1 MRVSYLLRVR
11 LSRPRKLTSVSGI
24 MRGKDLCQHQH
35 NRVRD
40 SIAGVLLLVP
50 NRVVMRGNY
59 LNATNVGVIIR
70 GTATVIVAI
79 AVSDLGIL
87 LKIVGRHFHRPRPQ
101 LLTRLLLLKELRGN
115 RVVTTVGRLGIT
127 RRSARN

>member
-1 MRVSYLLRVR
+1 MRVSCLLRVR
-11 LSRPRKLTSVSGI
+11 LSRPRRITSVNGL
-24 MRGKDLCQHQH
+24 MKGKDLCQHQH

-40 SIAGVLLLVP
+40 SIAGVLFLLVP

-59 LNATNVGVIIR
+59 LSATNVGVIIR

-79 AVSDLGIL
+79 AASDLGIS

-101 LLTRLLLLKELRGN
+101 VLPRLLLLKELREN
-115 RVVTTVGRLGIT
+115 RVVTTVGRDRKST
-127 RRSARN
+127 RL

>member
-1 MRVSYLLRVR
+1 MRVFCLLRVR
-11 LSRPRKLTSVSGI
+11 LSRPRRITSVNGI
-24 MRGKDLCQHQH
+24 MRGKDLCQH

-40 SIAGVLLLVP
+40 SIAGILLLLVP

-87 LKIVGRHFHRPRPQ
+87 LKTVGRHFHRPRPQ
-101 LLTRLLLLKELRGN
+101 VLPRLLPLKELRQN
-115 RVVTTVGRLGIT
+115 RVVTTVGRDRKST
-127 RRSARN
+127 RL